1 MTRWKPPTLIDMV
14 NELVLMQRDID
25 YFINATPTSEKRN
38 RLCDANIHIQTAIAE
53 LEKAKNEHL

>member
-38 RLCDANIHIQTAIAE
+38 RLYDANIHIQTAIAE

>member
-1 MTRWKPPTLIDMV
+1 MV